1 MPLIINYKLIISN
14 YYKSSLNYYFN
25 SIMEKD
31 SNLFANI
38 EERKEPLLS
47 IPTLNLDN
55 MNEDEPLRRDTE
67 PVTFRG
73 DSVHAV

>member
-1 MPLIINYKLIISN
+1 
-14 YYKSSLNYYFN
+14 
-25 SIMEKD
+25 MEKD